1 MLFRSYFPKNFK
13 CARLAHQLSGKAI
26 SDILEMKGSG
36 HVAMWETKKNIPSLE
51 LLNKIMILFAVSSD
65 WLLGYTDEPYNE
77 KVISSI
83 EISIFA
89 ETIENNGVN
98 IPLLRKVSWIPEEY
112 WNAELRTKT
121 YSLPV
126 RANIIFLLHIYIA
139 HRKYLLEDQFKREA
153 SSPLVNK
160 IMDKKNELQENT
172 TTYQKKKKQLDS
184 YMKQLQDLLAAKES
198 AKPIFDIQAQKTT
211 EE

>member
-1 MLFRSYFPKNFK
+1 MFSRTFFSERIKLLRKSHNLTIIEFS
-13 CARLAHQLSGKAI
+13 LWLSTI
-26 SDILEMKGSG
+26 SKTTIG
-36 HVAMWETKKNIPSLE
+36 AWEKQTNIPSLDSLDE
-51 LLNKIMILFAVSSD
+51 IINWFSISAD
-65 WLLGYTDEPYNE
+65 WLLGYGDIPYNE
-77 KVISSI
+77 KIISSI
-83 EISIFA
+83 EHKLFS
-89 ETIENNGVN
+89 ETIENNGVK
-98 IPLLRKVSWIPEEY
+98 IPLLRKVSWLPEEY
-112 WNAELRTKT
+112 WNEELRSKI

-126 RANIIFLLHIYIA
+126 RANINFLLHIYIA
-139 HRKYLLEDQFKREA
+139 HKKSLLEDQFKREA

-172 TTYQKKKKQLDS
+172 TTYQKKKKQFDS